1 MKSDEIIVNEV
12 KMNPGSF
19 AAAIKT
25 GNQEGVLIGYEFE
38 VCVPEKTLEK
48 AKRPKQNIDYLE
60 KINKAF
66 KRTISFYDWYVKPR
80 RGRWGLSISPRK
92 FDSLLIVKPGV
103 GKFKN
108 FEEATKALLKRDDPD
123 EDFSDLDYAVLMYE
137 MFGVENATVET
148 QIEKYFDIP
157 DPKKLYK
164 FLVDTGMYDEM
175 GVTADPWGYDAEY
188 KKSASV
194 VASTLEKT
202 MDASV
207 VIFNDYHERPKNF
220 DNWYIEPDGSL
231 DPNDNDGAIEIVTP
245 PMPAE
250 QALTVLKSFYAMAK
264 KLKLYTSSDNG
275 TGLHINVS
283 IPQTVDVLKL
293 AVFLGDQYVLKLF
306 EREDSEFAISAL
318 ERLRS
323 GAKPSIAYS
332 QKRDRRR
339 KNPANPGQVHQRSS
353 INLQALAKL
362 ANNITSEHFSSISR
376 GGDYI
381 SFRHSGGDYLNDY
394 DSVLKVIGR
403 FVQAMIIASDPEM
416 YKKEY
421 MTKLVKLIGS
431 PQSQTGARLQ
441 DFNKV
446 KQVIDSIKK
455 HGLPVLEVD
464 LLYKPKANTTDEI
477 KHTIIQNVQ
486 MNSFGVFELFNTAT
500 CEIVPNSQSAKANLD
515 GWYEDSEKLPK
526 YYTAV
531 FFPRQ
536 DVSTLEKMFN
546 TSSLQKSLIFR
557 RYALVGWGNDGYIST
572 TVKFLPFTDAITQH
586 FYKDLIRTV
595 TNANK
600 TSTHV
605 IPVQESLQNPIFYF
619 AYGMLT
625 DPKYMFGADLVGV
638 AELKNFEYKMYQF
651 ANVEPATGE
660 SVFGCL
666 WAIDKEI
673 LSHLDK
679 MEGYPTLYDRRT
691 YPVYVNGEKY
701 PAEVYVMTPN
711 TLRSV
716 QGTFP
721 SKEYLKTVAR
731 GYINAGIPTEQI
743 QAALYNAKL
752 NEEFETGGSLGLPFP
767 GTYEQEYGRY
777 KSRGSHGIT
786 AMTNESDLE
795 EEIAYHGTTDDI
807 TKFLPLTHF
816 GTEKAAKDRMQFKK
830 YKDGKIYK
838 VDLNIKNPLTIK
850 DFPGVHSPTQ
860 FAFEL
865 NRLKLISQQEMLS
878 VTDSADIQTKTKT
891 GIPFDQAYAEHTA
904 KGAAALLRLMKKLG
918 YDGFVYKN
926 RYEDKGNI
934 SYVILDP
941 RQVKILSVEP
951 VTDEITEALDSSYPY
966 TRSSTGKRYNF
977 KTDAG
982 IDYEV
987 IFSGDRLVEISFFAG
1002 RKTGRGSTKL
1012 TGTGDSRRVLGTVIN
1027 IILEYADI
1035 YSPIAFHFSAENDE
1049 PSRVKLY
1056 NALTDRVEQAMPEY
1070 EKLPPA
1076 DLGSGTGFM
1085 LRRKDYPEIDIQL
1098 AEIE

>member
-1 MKSDEIIVNEV
+1 MKSNEITVNEV
-12 KMNPGSF
+12 KMSPSSF

-48 AKRPKQNIDYLE
+48 AKKPKQNIDYLE
-60 KINKAF
+60 KINEAF
-66 KRTISFYDWYVKPR
+66 KRTISLYDWYVKPR

-92 FDSLLIVKPGV
+92 FDSLFVVKPGI

-108 FEEATKALLKRDDPD
+108 FEEATKTLLKRDDPD

-157 DPKKLYK
+157 DPKKLYE
-164 FLVDTGMYDEM
+164 FLVDTGRMY
-175 GVTADPWGYDAEY
+175 VIADPWEYDREY

-207 VIFNDYHERPKNF
+207 VIFNVYHERPKNF

-250 QALTVLKSFYAMAK
+250 QALTVLKSFFAMAK

-421 MTKLVKLIGS
+421 MTKLVKLVGS

-446 KQVIDSIKK
+446 KQVIDFIKK

-486 MNSFGVFELFNTAT
+486 MNSFGVFELFNPAT
-500 CEIVPNSQSAKANLD
+500 CEIMPNSQSAKANLD
-515 GWYEDSEKLPK
+515 GWYEISEKLPK

-557 RYALVGWGNDGYIST
+557 RYALVGWGNVGYIST
-572 TVKFLPFTDAITQH
+572 TVKFLPFTDAITQY

-605 IPVQESLQNPIFYF
+605 IPVQESFQNPIFYF

-673 LSHLDK
+673 LSQLDK

-767 GTYEQEYGRY
+767 GTYEQERMSTTTP
-777 KSRGSHGIT
+777 SRTHKIV
-786 AMTNESDLE
+786 AMTNES
-795 EEIAYHGTTDDI
+795 
-807 TKFLPLTHF
+807 
-816 GTEKAAKDRMQFKK
+816 
-830 YKDGKIYK
+830 
-838 VDLNIKNPLTIK
+838 
-850 DFPGVHSPTQ
+850 
-860 FAFEL
+860 
-865 NRLKLISQQEMLS
+865 
-878 VTDSADIQTKTKT
+878 
-891 GIPFDQAYAEHTA
+891 
-904 KGAAALLRLMKKLG
+904 
-918 YDGFVYKN
+918 
-926 RYEDKGNI
+926 
-934 SYVILDP
+934 
-941 RQVKILSVEP
+941 
-951 VTDEITEALDSSYPY
+951 LDSSYPF

-1049 PSRVKLY
+1049 SSRVKLY

-1070 EKLPPA
+1070 EKLPPV
-1076 DLGSGTGFM
+1076 DLGSGTGFI
-1085 LRRKDYPEIDIQL
+1085 LRHKDASDTDITLAFESRTRQNSVTLDELYNEVYPDENELI
-1098 AEIE
+1098 